1 MRYYK
6 MIAAVLIG
14 SSALTSCFKDEPL
27 NAECDIEQ
35 AYIHVDNPTDLFFQA
50 SDTLVNVLSTD
61 NTVNFKVRLGSD
73 CSSLAPYFKLTA
85 GATISPANGSTQ
97 DFSNGPIIYTVTSED
112 KQWTRS
118 YKVNVTED
126 ARTIGDTV
134 SYHFDNYR
142 FNEASDFS
150 PAEQY
155 YEWYDINSNGQEVK
169 NWASGNQG
177 FSISMPSATPYE
189 YPTSPTEGYDGQGVK
204 LVTRST
210 GELGEMV
217 GKRIAAGNLFIG
229 SFDGMSALLD
239 AMKATQFGKPF
250 DRKPIKFEGYY
261 KYTPG
266 KNFQDENGKIVEGK
280 VDKGSIYA
288 VIYKNHDE
296 KGNPVVLYGDNVK
309 TSSQLVGIAEV
320 KEIKNTDSWTA
331 FETTFEYS
339 EEIDSELL
347 ENRGYSMAIV
357 FSSSDEGATFKGA
370 VGSTLCIDEVK
381 LICAKI
387 EE

>member
-1 MRYYK
+1 M
-6 MIAAVLIG
+6 IG

-50 SDTLVNVLSTD
+50 SDTLINVMSTE

-73 CSSLAPYFKLTA
+73 CSALAPFFKITA

-97 DFSNGPIIYTVTSED
+97 DFSNGSVIYTVTSED
-112 KQWTRS
+112 KQWSRS
-118 YKVNVTED
+118 YRVNVTED
-126 ARTIGDTV
+126 TRTIGDTI
-134 SYHFDNYR
+134 SYHFDNYK

-150 PAEQY
+150 EAGQY
-155 YEWYDINSNGQEVK
+155 YEWYDINSNGKEEK

-177 FSISMPSATPYE
+177 FSISMPSATPFE
-189 YPTSPTEGYDGQGVK
+189 YPTSPTEGYDRQGVK

-250 DRKPIKFEGYY
+250 DRKPVKFEGYY
-261 KYTPG
+261 KYSPG
-266 KNFQDENGKIVEGK
+266 ERFQDEKGNIVEGK

-288 VIYKNHDE
+288 VMYKNHDE
-296 KGNPVVLYGDNVK
+296 NGNPVVLYGDNVK
-309 TSSQLVGIAEV
+309 TSPQLVGIAEV

-339 EEIDSELL
+339 EEIDPELL